1 MTNRIDPAARVRWG
15 DPRWRYGIGL
25 VTIVLGAAATNL
37 TSTYSLWFLA
47 IGPAV
52 QLLGWLILP
61 GPLWRRLLV
70 LLPCLVAA
78 LVLVAGP
85 DFAGAFAVL
94 LAGWLF
100 ARHRP
105 VLSYL
110 ALLPV
115 IVLSFVL
122 KDLLNE
128 YGQNWVALLSGALTT
143 VACAWLAW
151 ALMLWRRRTLDAR
164 RARRWLRRAG
174 PARSAGPDSPDSP
187 NSPNSPKDP
196 EDPEDPEVAQAPQV
210 PEMRPAPDAPRSRAV
225 FGQSPVPPPAEAQPA
240 LRGDARPV
248 NPE

>member
-25 VTIVLGAAATNL
+25 VTIVLGATATNL
-37 TSTYSLWFLA
+37 ISTYSLWFLA

-61 GPLWRRLLV
+61 GALWRRLLV

-94 LAGWLF
+94 LGGWLF

-122 KDLLNE
+122 KAALNE
-128 YGQNWVALLSGALTT
+128 YGQNWIALLSGALTT

-151 ALMLWRRRTLDAR
+151 ALMLWRRRMLDAW
-164 RARRWLRRAG
+164 RARRRLRAAAG
-174 PARSAGPDSPDSP
+174 APVLGPVLGSELGPELGPETPPLHMPVSASEGPHLPAASGESRVPLRS
-187 NSPNSPKDP
+187 
-196 EDPEDPEVAQAPQV
+196 QAV
-210 PEMRPAPDAPRSRAV
+210 HALRVDAP
-225 FGQSPVPPPAEAQPA
+225 
-240 LRGDARPV
+240 PV